1 MSLKQLIKDIEGS
14 GFLLARQRGTHRI
27 YSNGRL
33 SLTVPMKDG
42 DRIGYKLEIKI
53 RKQLRTAI
61 ERKHE

>member
-27 YSNGRL
+27 YSNGRH